1 MTNSKRENIMSLTTQ
16 VEVEKIIGKYIKW
29 LERNIYKIFI
39 ITASVF
45 LIATVVWIVIA
56 ILTFLGA
63 LH

>member
-1 MTNSKRENIMSLTTQ
+1 MSLTTQ
-16 VEVEKIIGKYIKW
+16 VEVGKIIGKYIKW

-56 ILTFLGA
+56 ILTFLGV